1 MNSPRSIYGRWRYL
15 SRKAMEASID
25 ENVIFRM
32 HAGKYCKSDVFFY
45 TSFMINGKCASLWF
59 DEDDEDN

>member
-1 MNSPRSIYGRWRYL
+1 
-15 SRKAMEASID
+15 MEASID

-45 TSFMINGKCASLWF
+45 RSFMINCKCASLWF
-59 DEDDEDN
+59 DEDDEEDQ